1 MAEKE
6 STMAIQEQPTSPSDT
21 FTGDMESIVESLMVT
36 ASGSEALESF
46 PHNQL
51 PTVASR
57 ELFLNSFMAENE
69 KKAPENQT
77 PTPRLFEILT
87 AVLEKPIENLDFR
100 FVNTSGAALGTT
112 FNPQL
117 IEALDKLEANSSDT
131 LRTLRMDMSN
141 KGPWLTANERSI
153 LSSFK
158 SLQQLRLP
166 SFIFHPLDF
175 DLVTQHLSSL
185 VTLECNLH
193 ITLSAGDMVEKLKRL
208 VNLREFY
215 FDVLVDWEFKWHS
228 STHKDDVQKLSFPYS
243 RLCTKLCPNLTV
255 VGCVPT
261 LTPSPTRKAYPRLE
275 TRICHVLDSE
285 DAADKL
291 VGKSKL
297 EHLVVTRRMHPAQVL
312 WHSENVVSLCVVG
325 MTKFHDW
332 YPLVQLKNLKVLY
345 TIGCS
350 PSGGMA
356 LRVAEPISREL
367 TMQKYSLLRIANDNS
382 GYYSL
387 LQLIQ
392 KNELVPRKFIIPSD
406 LSTLTILDFFDLPN
420 NYDRLVE
427 VFTAKCLQKIKIA
440 FNNLDKCSLAKATDE
455 LRDRE
460 DVAPS
465 LLFFEIT
472 APLDLSEANRTM
484 LAAFYQ
490 VICGKAKNLQKFYL
504 HCRKE

>member
-6 STMAIQEQPTSPSDT
+6 STMAIQEQATSPPDT

-36 ASGSEALESF
+36 ASGSEF

-51 PTVASR
+51 PTVAAR
-57 ELFLNSFMAENE
+57 ELFLNSFMAANE
-69 KKAPENQT
+69 KKAPEDQT
-77 PTPRLFEILT
+77 PTPRLFEILM
-87 AVLEKPIENLDFR
+87 AVLEKPIENLDLR

-131 LRTLRMDMSN
+131 LRTLRMVMSN
-141 KGPWLTANERSI
+141 KGLWLTANGRKT
-153 LSSFK
+153 LRSFK
-158 SLQQLRLP
+158 SLQELRLP

-193 ITLSAGDMVEKLKRL
+193 VTFTARDMVEKLKRL

-215 FDVLVDWEFKWHS
+215 FDVMVDWEFKWHS
-228 STHKDDVQKLSFPYS
+228 SSHKDEDRNLGFQYS

-261 LTPSPTRKAYPRLE
+261 LTPRPTRKAYPRLE
-275 TRICHVLDSE
+275 TRICHVLDSG

-312 WHSENVVSLCVVG
+312 WHSEKVISLCVVG
-325 MTKFHDW
+325 MTRFTDW

-367 TMQKYSLLRIANDNS
+367 TMQKYSLFQITNEDS
-382 GYYSL
+382 GYDSL

-406 LSTLTILDFFDLPN
+406 LSTLTVLDFYDLPN

-427 VFTAKCLQKIKIA
+427 VFTAKCLQKIKMS
-440 FNNLDKCSLAKATDE
+440 FKNLDKCSLAKATEE

-465 LLFFEIT
+465 LQFFEVT
-472 APLDLSEANRTM
+472 VQRDLSEANRAM
-484 LAAFYQ
+484 LATFYH
-490 VICGKAKNLQKFYL
+490 VICVKAKNLQKFNL
-504 HCRKE
+504 HFIKSKNN